1 MGFLHKESAV
11 PLSQDAAI
19 PILVYNSPNGG
30 LSRFAELFAVWLM
43 NKENEQVA
51 RDILDGKIC
60 HDSPRTRVL
69 KENEQAV
76 REILDERANH
86 SSPPIWIFAADF
98 DNHLTIGE
106 QHGPSQANLSTSV
119 TRKKSGR

>member
-51 RDILDGKIC
+51 RDILDGKIRR
-60 HDSPRTRVL
+60 DSPQTWVI
-69 KENEQAV
+69 KANAEAV
-76 REILDERANH
+76 GEILEERATNG
-86 SSPPIWIFAADF
+86 PPPAWIFAADF
-98 DNHLTIGE
+98 DDRLTIGE
-106 QHGPSQANLSTSV
+106 
-119 TRKKSGR
+119 